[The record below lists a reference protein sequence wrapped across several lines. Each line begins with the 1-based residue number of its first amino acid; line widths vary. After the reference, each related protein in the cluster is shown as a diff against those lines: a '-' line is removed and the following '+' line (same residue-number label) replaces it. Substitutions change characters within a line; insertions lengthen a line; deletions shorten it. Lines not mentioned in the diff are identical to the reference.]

1 MSRRRITQINPV
13 DTQDRVAVGVQ
24 IPFSS
29 KGVFIKTFTTAQAVK
44 VNLIN
49 ALLTGNKERYLNPN
63 IGTPLREELF
73 NNMNNERGEDIKF
86 IIRNI
91 IQERFPRIEVVT
103 LDLINIEEEN
113 TLQLVLNYRIL
124 NTNIEDTLVVSFDQ

>member
-1 MSRRRITQINPV
+1 MLRRKITQIQPV

-29 KGVFIKTFTTAQAVK
+29 KSVFTKTFTTAEAVK

-49 ALLTGNKERYLNPN
+49 ALLTGSKERYLNPT

-73 NNMNNERGEDIKF
+73 NNMNDDRTEDINF
-86 IIRNI
+86 VIRSV
-91 IQERFPRIEVVT
+91 IQERFPRVEVIS
-103 LDLINIEEEN
+103 LDLDNIEEEN
-113 TLQLVLNYRIL
+113 TIQMALNYRII